1 MISKLAIVHP
11 DARLGKDVV
20 VEPFAMISA
29 DVEIGDGTWIGPNA
43 QILDGAR
50 IGKNVRIHSSCVI
63 AGEPQDLKFRGEKT
77 TAVIGDNCNI
87 REFTTVNRG
96 TAARGTSI
104 VGNNCLLMAYVH
116 VGHDCVVGDNVV
128 LVNRVSLAGEVEV
141 GDWAIIGGHV
151 GVHQFCHVGAHSMIG
166 GCTKIGRDVPP
177 FVKTSHDPLSYVGVN
192 SIGMRRR
199 GIATEDIVKVQ
210 DIYRLVF
217 QSRLS
222 LPSALEKV
230 RTEIPD
236 SPYREQIL
244 QFISESKRGL
254 IKPYQSKKG
263 DEVDL

>member
-11 DARLGKDVV
+11 DAKLGKDVT

-29 DVEIGDGTWIGPNA
+29 DVEIGDGSSIGSYS

-77 TAVIGDNCNI
+77 IAVIGDNTNV
-87 REFTTVNRG
+87 REFSTVNRG
-96 TAARGTSI
+96 TAAKGQTI
-104 VGNNCLLMAYVH
+104 VGRNCLLMAYVH
-116 VGHDCVVGDNVV
+116 VGHDALVGDNVV

-151 GVHQFCHVGAHSMIG
+151 GVHQFCHVGAHSMTG

-199 GIATEDIVKVQ
+199 GIATEDIVIVQ
-210 DIYRLVF
+210 DIYRIIF

-222 LPSALEKV
+222 LPTALKKV
-230 RTEIPD
+230 REEFPASQYRDEILD
-236 SPYREQIL
+236 
-244 QFISESKRGL
+244 FIAASKRGL
-254 IKPYQSKKG
+254 IKSFQSNK
-263 DEVDL
+263 DTEVNL